1 MRKMLRHH
9 TLVAFT
15 LLAML
20 GQVMLS
26 NGFSMVSYAQADEMP
41 MMMQMTNEGDCH
53 TSQVEIPSHCCDVEQ
68 NVLPA
73 AQHCCE
79 GNGYCKG
86 DCNHCLV
93 ISVTGTLFTVKP
105 WPGFS
110 GSESIM
116 AIQMPHFHSISLGSV
131 LRPPIA

>member
-1 MRKMLRHH
+1 MRRTLRHH
-9 TLVAFT
+9 TLVVFT

-20 GQVMLS
+20 GQVTLS

-41 MMMQMTNEGDCH
+41 MMQMSNGDDCH
-53 TSQVEIPSHCCDVEQ
+53 ESQVDMKSQCCDGEQ

-93 ISVTGTLFTVKP
+93 ISVVGTLFTVKS

-110 GSESIM
+110 SSESIM
-116 AIQMPHFHSISLGSV
+116 AIQMPHFHSISLGSAF
-131 LRPPIA
+131 RPPIA